1 MTLRVLFVGGTGQIS
16 LPCVQQAVAAG
27 HDVSV
32 LNRGSGNGELPGG
45 ARQIS
50 SDFRDDVSYAA
61 AAQGHYDVVCQFI
74 LFEPQDAQRDVALFA
89 GRTGQYIFISS
100 ASAYKKPATIF
111 PITEDVP
118 LGNPFWQ
125 YSQKKAACETI
136 LMHQDGLPVTIVRPS
151 HTVRTRFPTAF
162 SEGDTLL
169 ARLIQGKPVIV
180 PGDGTSLWTLTRAE
194 DFAAPFIRL
203 FGKQAALGKAFHLTS
218 DNAFTWNTIYQA
230 IGRAV
235 GRTAEL
241 VHVPTDNLIRFN
253 TDWEGPLLG
262 DKAHSTLFDNSRIQ
276 SITGAF
282 SCESDIDR
290 ILEPVARHWHANG
303 GTNTTQ
309 ASSELDALFDTIINA
324 QKKVLPQS
332 PSL

>member
-1 MTLRVLFVGGTGQIS
+1 MTLRVLFIGGTGQIS

-32 LNRGSGNGELPGG
+32 LNRGSANGKLPGG

-50 SDFRDDVSYAA
+50 GDFRDDVSYAA
-61 AAQGHYDVVCQFI
+61 AARGHYDVVCQFI
-74 LFEPQDAQRDVALFA
+74 VFEPQDAQRDVALFA
-89 GRTGQYIFISS
+89 GKTGQYIFISS
-100 ASAYKKPATIF
+100 ASAYQKPATRF

-118 LGNPFWQ
+118 LDNPFWQ
-125 YSQKKAACETI
+125 YSQMKAACETV
-136 LMHQDGLPVTIVRPS
+136 LMGQDGLPVTIVRPS

-169 ARLIQGKPVIV
+169 ARLIEGKPVIV

-194 DFAAPFIRL
+194 DFAAPFVRL

-218 DNAFTWNTIYQA
+218 DNAFTWNAIYQA

-253 TDWEGPLLG
+253 ADWEGPLLG
-262 DKAHSTLFDNSRIQ
+262 DKAHSTMFDNSRIKA
-276 SITGAF
+276 ITGAF

-290 ILEPVARHWHANG
+290 ILEPVAKHWHANG
-303 GTNTTQ
+303 GADTIM
-309 ASSELDALFDTIINA
+309 ASSALDALFDTIINA
-324 QKKVLPQS
+324 QRLVQPQS
-332 PSL
+332 P